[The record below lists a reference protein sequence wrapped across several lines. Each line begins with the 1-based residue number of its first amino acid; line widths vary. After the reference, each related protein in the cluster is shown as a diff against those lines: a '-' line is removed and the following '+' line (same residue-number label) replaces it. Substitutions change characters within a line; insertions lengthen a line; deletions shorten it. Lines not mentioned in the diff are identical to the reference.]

1 MATKTVE
8 KKVLLAPNDTVEVA
22 SLPLPCIIS
31 PKLDGIRCLIK
42 EGQLLSRS
50 AKLIPNAQL
59 QELFPELTKDT
70 QYVYD
75 GELYIHNVSFQQI
88 TSNVMAHDRKPAKGI
103 RFMAFD
109 CMPLSEWEADE
120 KTRTFEERLA
130 MLKRRFDVRKPKHA
144 KIITHRTVRSSDKIT
159 ELFNKFLDMGYEGA
173 MVRSP
178 SGLYK
183 HGRATVKQRTIFKLK
198 SWRDYDGVILSVHEG
213 KQLKEDASRGKD
225 EHGRTKRSH
234 KAEDYEPSGSFGYFT
249 IELRDE
255 AFEDGTTVEIGGW
268 KGLTNELRDSIW
280 TNPQDWVGE
289 WCSFQGMAVGIKDK
303 PRIPKNFR
311 LREPK
316 E

>member
-1 MATKTVE
+1 MPTKVVE

-22 SLPLPCIIS
+22 SLPLPCIVS

-50 AKLIPNAQL
+50 AKLIPNAQI
-59 QELFPELTKDT
+59 QSLFPELTKDT
-70 QYVYD
+70 RYVYD
-75 GELYIHNVSFQQI
+75 GELYIHNVPFQSI
-88 TSNVMAHDRKPAKGI
+88 TSNVMAHDRAPHRSL

-109 CMPLSEWEADE
+109 CMPLTEWMAEV

-130 MLKRRFDVRKPKHA
+130 MLKRRFDVRKPKYA
-144 KIITHRTVRSSDKIT
+144 KIITHRTVRNSDKIT
-159 ELFNKFLDMGYEGA
+159 EHFDKFLEMGYEGA
-173 MVRSP
+173 MVRSA

-183 HGRATVKQRTIFKLK
+183 HGRATVKQATIFKLK
-198 SWRDYDGVILSVHEG
+198 SWRDYDGIILSVHEG
-213 KQLKEDASRGKD
+213 KQLKEDASRGTD

-234 KAEDYEPSGSFGYFT
+234 RAEDYKPSGSFGYFT
-249 IELRDE
+249 VQVHDE
-255 AFEDGTTVEIGGW
+255 SLPGDTTVEIGGW
-268 KGLTNELRDSIW
+268 KGITNNLRDEIW
-280 TNPQDWVGE
+280 ANPNDWVSQ
-289 WCSFQGMAVGIKDK
+289 WCTFQGMAVGVKDK